1 MHEECSSS
9 YNMSVM
15 TQRVVSKGI
24 IRGHCGLSGNKYR
37 RIVQAIL
44 RVTVNPLSGLALILL
59 TLSGSAFPS
68 GNRVPWQFIMF
79 KENVL

>member
-1 MHEECSSS
+1 MHEECSST

-59 TLSGSAFPS
+59 TLPGNAFPS
-68 GNRVPWQFIMF
+68 GKRVLRHFIVF
-79 KENVL
+79 KENML

>member
-1 MHEECSSS
+1 MHEECSST
-9 YNMSVM
+9 YNLSAM
-15 TQRVVSKGI
+15 TQRAGSKGF

-59 TLSGSAFPS
+59 TLPGNVFPT